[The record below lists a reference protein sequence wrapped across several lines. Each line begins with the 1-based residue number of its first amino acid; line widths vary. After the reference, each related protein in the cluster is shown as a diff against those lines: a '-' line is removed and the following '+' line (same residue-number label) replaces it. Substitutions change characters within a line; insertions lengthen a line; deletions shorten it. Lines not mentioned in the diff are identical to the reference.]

1 MNKKQV
7 GAWAMFDFANSVYPA
22 VIVSVVF
29 QIYFIESVV
38 GNEAGEGDAW
48 WGRAVSLSALIVALS
63 APVLGAVADRAGV
76 RKRFMALCVAMCIT
90 GVALFTT
97 LEPGMV
103 LYGFILFLIANVGF
117 EASLVF
123 YNAYLPEIVPPEKQG
138 WVSGLGFGVGYAGS
152 ALGLVMAL
160 QFATTNVQMVWILV
174 AAMFLVFSI
183 PSFLYLPRDQ
193 EGSMSVSRAAFWG
206 LTSFRELW
214 GEVMGQKELRRYLL
228 AYFFYID
235 GVLTAIY
242 MSSTLASNTFG
253 YEQTELIYLYLA
265 IQIAALIG
273 AFMLAKPTDV
283 IGPKKVVTGVLGL
296 WIGIAIA
303 IFFIESKA
311 AFAVVGMLAG
321 FGLGSIQAASRAFM
335 ASLIPDG
342 RESEMFGFYALCGKS
357 SSVIGPLVF
366 GQVALMTGGN
376 QKLSVISI
384 SVLFVLGAL
393 LLQRVNDPKAT
404 PALT

>member
-1 MNKKQV
+1 
-7 GAWAMFDFANSVYPA
+7 
-22 VIVSVVF
+22 
-29 QIYFIESVV
+29 
-38 GNEAGEGDAW
+38 
-48 WGRAVSLSALIVALS
+48 
-63 APVLGAVADRAGV
+63 
-76 RKRFMALCVAMCIT
+76 
-90 GVALFTT
+90 
-97 LEPGMV
+97 MV

-160 QFATTNVQMVWILV
+160 QFATTNIQMVWILV

-376 QKLSVISI
+376 QKLSVMSI

>member
-7 GAWAMFDFANSVYPA
+7 GAWALFDFANSVYPA

-29 QIYFIESVV
+29 QIYFIETIV
-38 GNEAGEGDAW
+38 GNEAGEGDAL

-63 APVLGAVADRAGV
+63 APVLGAIADRAGV
-76 RKRFMALCVAMCIT
+76 RKRFMAVFVAMCIT

-97 LEPGMV
+97 LEPGML

-117 EASLVF
+117 EACLVF
-123 YNAYLPEIVPPEKQG
+123 YNAYLPEIVPQEKQG

-160 QFATTNVQMVWILV
+160 QYATSNIQIVWIMV
-174 AAMFLVFSI
+174 AGMFLLFSI
-183 PSFLYLPRDQ
+183 PTFLYLPKDGN
-193 EGSMSVSRAAFWG
+193 GSMTVPQAAVWG
-206 LTSFRELW
+206 LTGFRELW
-214 GEVMGQKELRRYLL
+214 GEVMAHTEMRRYLL

-253 YEQTELIYLYLA
+253 YEQEELIYLYLA
-265 IQIAALIG
+265 IQVAALIG
-273 AFMLAKPTDV
+273 AFILAKPTDYL
-283 IGPKKVVTGVLGL
+283 GPKKVVTGVLGL
-296 WIGIAIA
+296 WIAIA
-303 IFFIESKA
+303 IGIFFVESKE
-311 AFAVVGMLAG
+311 AFAVLGLLAG

-357 SSVIGPLVF
+357 SSVIGPLIF

-376 QKLSVISI
+376 QKFSVMSI
-384 SVLFVLGAL
+384 SVLFVVGAC
-393 LLQRVNDPKAT
+393 LLQRVNDPKA
-404 PALT
+404 ALVKI